1 MSVRHPFTSTTFLIL
16 GGLLV
21 WMADF
26 VLVYVFAALAC
37 ARGFADVSW
46 FGIPIVVSMTVLMS
60 LIAGAVTVLLIRRGY
75 RLQNEVGTDES
86 SRFIGF
92 VALAGGGIALIALV
106 MLVIPALVVSACPQ
120 S

>member
-1 MSVRHPFTSTTFLIL
+1 MRHPFTATTLLIL

-26 VLVYVFAALAC
+26 VVVYVFAAVAC

-46 FGIPIVVSMTVLMS
+46 LGVPIVTATTIVAS
-60 LIAGAVTVLLIRRGY
+60 LIAGAITVLLVRRGY
-75 RLQNEVGTDES
+75 RLQSAVETDDH

-92 VALAGGGIALIALV
+92 VTYASGGIALIALV
-106 MLVIPALVVSACPQ
+106 LLVLPALVVTACPRL
-120 S
+120 